1 MPPHKHQQSS
11 HHLSQDGIDLDEY
24 SPRFCDWQTSINL
37 LTTLAAILLFLET
50 GLFLT
55 ACNHFLATRDSAAI
69 FTFPYS
75 FVIWWFFAGI
85 STTLSFELVLQIW
98 SLTGHRHLANAYSE
112 WAAFQPKSYRGST
125 IYMDSRSVF
134 PKFFL
139 FLGIPIGILTLLALN
154 MHITFTQQEFHH
166 CGYAFQPC
174 SSLPYTSIHAIYAVD
189 GRWGKGKFIPSPDIV
204 IHFSDHTRWSE
215 YDWTESNRKILDAGL
230 LEFLTA
236 KTSLQPIPI
245 HLEQDLPQ
253 P

>member
-1 MPPHKHQQSS
+1 MGRLPTQVLPWQ
-11 HHLSQDGIDLDEY
+11 HHLH
-24 SPRFCDWQTSINL
+24 
-37 LTTLAAILLFLET
+37 
-50 GLFLT
+50 GLPLR
-55 ACNHFLATRDSAAI
+55 L
-69 FTFPYS
+69 P
-75 FVIWWFFAGI
+75 
-85 STTLSFELVLQIW
+85 EVLP
-98 SLTGHRHLANAYSE
+98 L
-112 WAAFQPKSYRGST
+112 
-125 IYMDSRSVF
+125 
-134 PKFFL
+134 
-139 FLGIPIGILTLLALN
+139 
-154 MHITFTQQEFHH
+154 HH